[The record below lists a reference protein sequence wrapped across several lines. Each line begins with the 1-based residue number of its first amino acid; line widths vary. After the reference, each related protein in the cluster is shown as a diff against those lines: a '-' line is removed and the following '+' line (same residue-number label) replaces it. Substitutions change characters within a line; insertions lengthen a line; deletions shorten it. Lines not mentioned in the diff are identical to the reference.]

1 MIQLQFLNF
10 LLKTKDSSLLLMNNI
25 SDEFFPEYEQEYKYV
40 KEHLEKYNQIPDQL
54 TFLDKFPKFDIIEVT
69 ENSDYLVD
77 KLYEERNTR
86 QLAEVFNKVRTKLIE
101 GDIEDA
107 MSIYT
112 SSVDTVLQAK
122 HVDSID
128 LLRDIS
134 RYDDYVDK
142 ITNYDKHFI
151 QTGFKE
157 LDEILGGWDIHEEL
171 ATIVARSNKGK
182 CSARGTEILMA
193 DGTIKKVEDIRIGD
207 KVQSYNRINTV
218 LALHDG
224 ESNGYK
230 ITTSDGDSFVVSSN
244 HILTCWKRNEV
255 WNKQKRCMTSDGSG
269 KLLDIMIEDY
279 LKLSTHQQNLYLLF
293 RPDVEYSKQE
303 LTIDPYILGVWLGD
317 GTAREPQITTP
328 EPEIVGA
335 LKQYCFENEF
345 TLNMLKSREKNKAK
359 LYSITK
365 GFGKLLKIENLQ
377 SNKHIPH
384 NYLISSREQR
394 LELLAGLLDTD
405 GYYAKDNNSYEFTQ
419 KSRSLFLQIVQL
431 CRSLGFHV
439 CETKPKIVKGCEYY
453 RFHMYG
459 KLTQIPTRVKR
470 KQATR
475 DGTKSSQRV
484 GFKIE
489 PIDYVRY
496 YGFRCDGDE
505 RYMLSNFILTH
516 NTWILLKSSTKA
528 VEQDLRVGI
537 YSGEMSP
544 NKVGYRFDTLLSH
557 LSNSAMVRGKQDIQ
571 NAYRKYLEEL
581 QTKYKGCYKVLT
593 PNTIDGP
600 VGVNAL
606 RAFVEKEKLD
616 ILFVDQHSLLEDDRK
631 ARNAVER
638 ASNISKDL
646 KKLQVTLGI
655 PIITV
660 SQQNRGNTEDGIGLH
675 NIAQSDRI
683 GQDST
688 VVLFF
693 DQKDGIMEMSL
704 VKSRDSA
711 NNKSLNYAIDFDK
724 GIFEY
729 IPESDNAIDGKGTE
743 ELAKEFNEENV
754 F

>member
-54 TFLDKFPKFDIIEVT
+54 TFLDKFPKFDIIEVS

-101 GDIEDA
+101 GDVEDA

-128 LLRDIS
+128 LLKDIS

-182 CSARGTEILMA
+182 S
-193 DGTIKKVEDIRIGD
+193 
-207 KVQSYNRINTV
+207 
-218 LALHDG
+218 
-224 ESNGYK
+224 
-230 ITTSDGDSFVVSSN
+230 
-244 HILTCWKRNEV
+244 
-255 WNKQKRCMTSDGSG
+255 
-269 KLLDIMIEDY
+269 
-279 LKLSTHQQNLYLLF
+279 
-293 RPDVEYSKQE
+293 
-303 LTIDPYILGVWLGD
+303 
-317 GTAREPQITTP
+317 
-328 EPEIVGA
+328 
-335 LKQYCFENEF
+335 
-345 TLNMLKSREKNKAK
+345 
-359 LYSITK
+359 
-365 GFGKLLKIENLQ
+365 
-377 SNKHIPH
+377 
-384 NYLISSREQR
+384 
-394 LELLAGLLDTD
+394 
-405 GYYAKDNNSYEFTQ
+405 
-419 KSRSLFLQIVQL
+419 
-431 CRSLGFHV
+431 
-439 CETKPKIVKGCEYY
+439 
-453 RFHMYG
+453 
-459 KLTQIPTRVKR
+459 
-470 KQATR
+470 
-475 DGTKSSQRV
+475 
-484 GFKIE
+484 
-489 PIDYVRY
+489 
-496 YGFRCDGDE
+496 
-505 RYMLSNFILTH
+505 
-516 NTWILLKSSTKA
+516 WILLKSSAKA
-528 VEQDLRVGI
+528 VEQGLRVGV

-581 QTKYKGCYKVLT
+581 PGKYTGCYKVLT
-593 PNTIDGP
+593 PNMIDGP
-600 VGVNAL
+600 IGVTAL
-606 RAFVEKEKLD
+606 RAFIEKEKLD
-616 ILFVDQHSLLEDDRK
+616 ILFIDQHSLLEDDRK
-631 ARNAVER
+631 ARNSVER
-638 ASNISKDL
+638 AANISKDL

-660 SQQNRGNTEDGIGLH
+660 SQQNRGNTDDGVGLH

-693 DQKDGIMEMSL
+693 DQKDGIMEMNL

-743 ELAKEFNEENV
+743 ELAKEFNEEDV